1 VADRRSV
8 ALRCVAFTKWLVV
21 VVNNNHSP
29 VSEGCCACYPCCMQ
43 KTVLARCCGPPEF
56 KDVLKQLRDLFF
68 DAGKYNTGVTA
79 GQFLDVLHAAG
90 LP

>member
-1 VADRRSV
+1 
-8 ALRCVAFTKWLVV
+8 
-21 VVNNNHSP
+21 
-29 VSEGCCACYPCCMQ
+29 MQ